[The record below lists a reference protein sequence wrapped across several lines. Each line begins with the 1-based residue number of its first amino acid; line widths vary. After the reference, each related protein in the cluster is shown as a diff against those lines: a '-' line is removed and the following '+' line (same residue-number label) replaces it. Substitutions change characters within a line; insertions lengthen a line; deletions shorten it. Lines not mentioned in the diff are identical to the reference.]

1 MSWVFFREQ
10 NPICHGNKNKKL
22 RNSRYVISTF
32 PQEGNYI
39 IMEKLFVYNILMSN
53 SMIPNDD
60 VQLKKQGVPR
70 KWTTDRLSKTHQ
82 SCPPFA
88 ISVPFVVILSILS
101 LCSPIKQIFCGSL
114 EMKEILRVSLKLIK
128 NIEGF
133 SWLLVNGLFKCFISM
148 CI

>member
-60 VQLKKQGVPR
+60 VQLMRR
-70 KWTTDRLSKTHQ
+70 KTRRPTQMNNRSLVKNT
-82 SCPPFA
+82 
-88 ISVPFVVILSILS
+88 SILS
-101 LCSPIKQIFCGSL
+101 TLRHKRSFCGDSFHFITLLSYQTNILWSL
-114 EMKEILRVSLKLIK
+114 EMKEILRVSLKLMK
-128 NIEGF
+128 TY
-133 SWLLVNGLFKCFISM
+133 
-148 CI
+148 